1 VGYKEMNIK
10 KDKTYIGEIV
20 HAAKQVPG
28 VGKYT

>member
-1 VGYKEMNIK
+1 MNIK